1 MLLPQQ
7 RTFPTILCFLTRNMS
22 HVLSNC
28 SLFTLTQTV
37 KTDIKKV
44 LYKILWRW
52 SYFTLIPV
60 PLDTV
65 AILSVSVW
73 PPHNSIQA
81 ILYRSLSLLLWT
93 RPHKYGS
100 PTLTDHIFWW
110 GFRTSGRGRNCRL
123 WGLLFTYR
131 DCKCTPGGVKMRTFE
146 KT

>member
-44 LYKILWRW
+44 LYKILGRW
-52 SYFTLIPV
+52 SYLTLIPV

-81 ILYRSLSLLLWT
+81 MLYRSLSLLLWT

-100 PTLTDHIFWW
+100 PTLTDHIF
-110 GFRTSGRGRNCRL
+110 RTSRG
-123 WGLLFTYR
+123 
-131 DCKCTPGGVKMRTFE
+131 GGFGIVGYGAFFSHIKIANARRVGW
-146 KT
+146 KWKHLRKLK